1 MIIWLARRAHTID
14 IIIMHCIWLW
24 SDKRMNEHYKQNGK
38 EIDVCEVWTSQ
49 LTARQSFLI
58 SSIDFCSMY
67 KQIKRTNCDCY
78 ESERHIQA
86 IKGMFYLHSMHPKR
100 ICIDSSVLY
109 LLFTL
114 SLSLVALANICSS
127 SDANSLQKSSSGA
140 STWLFHEQTVCFR

>member
-1 MIIWLARRAHTID
+1 MWSVDITAH
-14 IIIMHCIWLW
+14 
-24 SDKRMNEHYKQNGK
+24 S
-38 EIDVCEVWTSQ
+38 
-49 LTARQSFLI
+49 QSFLI

-114 SLSLVALANICSS
+114 SLSRRRFGKYLFKQRCERATEIIIRRIDMIIPWTNRLFPIINECSLPQHSALFA
-127 SDANSLQKSSSGA
+127 AVHKSKLA
-140 STWLFHEQTVCFR
+140 MVCARNAFRIPEYIE